1 MRQNLSFAFILSCVN
16 ITLALSIYQE
26 PSSDAPIVDALNL
39 EHELHIKSSDWVQ
52 VTDQESGK
60 EGWIQLSQ
68 LRNQA
73 GSSGNWKISFDGT
86 SQEIHYKPVSEDE
99 AIQKIK
105 SIHESHHKIMTEFE
119 NLWSKMH

>member
-1 MRQNLSFAFILSCVN
+1 MRQHLSSIFIIICANTVS
-16 ITLALSIYQE
+16 ALPIYQE
-26 PSSDAPIVDALNL
+26 PSTDSPVIDEVNL

-52 VTDQESGK
+52 VTDYESGK
-60 EGWIQLSQ
+60 AGWIQLSH
-68 LRNQA
+68 LRNQV
-73 GSSGNWKISFDGT
+73 GNSGNWKISFDGT

-119 NLWSKMH
+119 NLWSKMR